1 MMIYSLIKYFLFFR
15 EIMDAETSVITTHR
29 DYATEI
35 ADIIRSNLAP
45 KLIREK
51 LLDYHENDIAAALA
65 ELKKEERSKLYTIL
79 SSDILASVL
88 EYADDLH
95 EYLEELNKRR
105 ANSRLKT
112 GKEAAAADPSA
123 SFGSAAKF

>member
-1 MMIYSLIKYFLFFR
+1 
-15 EIMDAETSVITTHR
+15 MDAENTVIATHR

-65 ELKKEERSKLYTIL
+65 PL
-79 SSDILASVL
+79 STAIPWPAC
-88 EYADDLH
+88 
-95 EYLEELNKRR
+95 LNMPMTYM
-105 ANSRLKT
+105 NI
-112 GKEAAAADPSA
+112 
-123 SFGSAAKF
+123 

>member
-1 MMIYSLIKYFLFFR
+1 
-15 EIMDAETSVITTHR
+15 MDAENTVIVTHR

-65 ELKKEERSKLYTIL
+65 ELKKEERSKLYTIIN
-79 SSDILASVL
+79 SDTLASVL
-88 EYADDLH
+88 EYADDL
-95 EYLEELNKRR
+95 Y
-105 ANSRLKT
+105 
-112 GKEAAAADPSA
+112 
-123 SFGSAAKF
+123 